1 LRGKT
6 GRNPLDPI
14 NREKRIHE
22 NPSHVNLTPD
32 FIGSISK
39 NRVFQRELSRRWQGG
54 FPVIYG
60 GEEINH
66 RRNLGKGGEP
76 EEDHT
81 LHTFRKNG
89 QDSLPVPPLT
99 GIVVP

>member
-1 LRGKT
+1 MRGKT

-39 NRVFQRELSRRWQGG
+39 NRVFQRELIKLRDDQLRVNRNQIGGKKRRIQDL
-54 FPVIYG
+54 FD
-60 GEEINH
+60 N
-66 RRNLGKGGEP
+66 P
-76 EEDHT
+76 ETVDW
-81 LHTFRKNG
+81 
-89 QDSLPVPPLT
+89 PLFD
-99 GIVVP
+99 G